1 MDWIFV
7 QFQPIHQEDMEKMN
21 VTEQHFKH
29 TSKIKKAAKMLVKA
43 GKFIYF
49 YVM

>member
-1 MDWIFV
+1 MDWIYV

-21 VTEQHFKH
+21 VTEHQLKH
-29 TSKIKKAAKMLVKA
+29 KSKIKKATKMLFRA

-49 YVM
+49 YIM